1 MPKQLSLLSEIQED
15 HEEEEPSSPCH
26 FAGIRSFELAKDTP
40 AKWLPELSEEQLATW
55 RSDDPIPVRFERAL
69 RLLVN
74 ELKRQHKGGQ
84 TFSLENGRRIFLE
97 GIENPYRFPW
107 KEDEHLFE
115 GASVEIIIDGRKEAA
130 KLVSIK
136 SADLILATDADFG
149 FEIRACELRIDNT
162 AFIVALADRMKTL
175 AAVQGFGLE
184 DSSSVGLENKKHSK
198 SGPLS
203 GNRKSVSRDA
213 NDQTQRR
220 RDAGPF
226 NSVLAEGVL
235 SNSGPDGGD
244 PVELEDDW
252 LIGLNKAQCMA
263 VKGALSSSISYIW
276 GPPGTGKTRTLS
288 VVLKALLHS
297 EKRTLI
303 CSNTNQAVD
312 QVLAKLCETLSAS
325 KNGMPSGI
333 EALEFGR
340 IVRVGPRDPN
350 GPLAKWDELISIESI
365 ARRKTK
371 NLHDKIADL
380 EKKVFRIER
389 DVLTDR
395 KTIQLYRNFE
405 KTCAMEADEKRKWE
419 IANATQK
426 YLGDAQPL
434 LPDALIAATQAR
446 EAAEALTQGLDLE
459 AAQRTLD
466 LQEGELA
473 DVRSAIG
480 ELRLEIEKTQR
491 KILAEAK
498 IIGVT
503 ATKLFL
509 SPQAFESFTAVIID
523 EASMLML
530 PALYNAAGFATERVI
545 VSGDFRQLSPI
556 VPTNQRVIR
565 DELGRDIFSLAGIER
580 DFDSKFPVLKNTVML
595 DEQYRMVEPICRLIS
610 DPIYGG
616 RLRSSPK
623 SDAVTELLS
632 APLNDALTIVDTSS
646 LGPVAGKNARSS
658 WINLMS
664 GLVVRDLCKF
674 INSQNLGLEE
684 NAVGVI
690 VPYSGQ
696 RKLLEKMLTD
706 AGLRATVG
714 TVHRYQ
720 GAEKRIVIL
729 DLVDGFGRPGA
740 SPWYQADLPTEDGVK
755 LLNVA
760 ISRAQQHLIVVGDL
774 VWLDRK
780 LPASSMLRHW
790 LYQMQ
795 TGGNVVPA
803 DKFFS
808 VTTIARDLDRYGVT
822 LPESDLAST
831 GIFDE
836 REFLQAIR
844 KDISAAREG
853 IAIWSAFVTL
863 QGVTRLADLLRARIH
878 DGVKVRCVV
887 RPPEQNG
894 SMGDSAWREG
904 VRALEAIG
912 AVVDIKGQMHEKVIL
927 IDKEIVWHGSLNL
940 LSHAGQTR
948 EIMLRIE
955 GSGTALEV
963 ASFLSA
969 FPKSNSDRKFDSIFE
984 QENPLCPA
992 CGGRTRLLVEK
1003 QSGSRFWKC
1012 SPCGWTLDPK
1022 TGRAKINKKGPKN
1035 QIPIDWNAPAGP
1047 KP

>member
-1 MPKQLSLLSEIQED
+1 
-15 HEEEEPSSPCH
+15 
-26 FAGIRSFELAKDTP
+26 
-40 AKWLPELSEEQLATW
+40 
-55 RSDDPIPVRFERAL
+55 
-69 RLLVN
+69 
-74 ELKRQHKGGQ
+74 
-84 TFSLENGRRIFLE
+84 
-97 GIENPYRFPW
+97 
-107 KEDEHLFE
+107 
-115 GASVEIIIDGRKEAA
+115 
-130 KLVSIK
+130 
-136 SADLILATDADFG
+136 
-149 FEIRACELRIDNT
+149 
-162 AFIVALADRMKTL
+162 
-175 AAVQGFGLE
+175 
-184 DSSSVGLENKKHSK
+184 
-198 SGPLS
+198 
-203 GNRKSVSRDA
+203 
-213 NDQTQRR
+213 
-220 RDAGPF
+220 
-226 NSVLAEGVL
+226 
-235 SNSGPDGGD
+235 
-244 PVELEDDW
+244 
-252 LIGLNKAQCMA
+252 MA
-263 VKGALSSSISYIW
+263 
-276 GPPGTGKTRTLS
+276 
-288 VVLKALLHS
+288 
-297 EKRTLI
+297 
-303 CSNTNQAVD
+303 
-312 QVLAKLCETLSAS
+312 
-325 KNGMPSGI
+325 
-333 EALEFGR
+333 
-340 IVRVGPRDPN
+340 
-350 GPLAKWDELISIESI
+350 
-365 ARRKTK
+365 
-371 NLHDKIADL
+371 
-380 EKKVFRIER
+380 
-389 DVLTDR
+389 
-395 KTIQLYRNFE
+395 
-405 KTCAMEADEKRKWE
+405 
-419 IANATQK
+419 
-426 YLGDAQPL
+426 
-434 LPDALIAATQAR
+434 
-446 EAAEALTQGLDLE
+446 
-459 AAQRTLD
+459 
-466 LQEGELA
+466 
-473 DVRSAIG
+473 
-480 ELRLEIEKTQR
+480 
-491 KILAEAK
+491 
-498 IIGVT
+498 
-503 ATKLFL
+503 
-509 SPQAFESFTAVIID
+509 
-523 EASMLML
+523 
-530 PALYNAAGFATERVI
+530 
-545 VSGDFRQLSPI
+545 
-556 VPTNQRVIR
+556 
-565 DELGRDIFSLAGIER
+565 
-580 DFDSKFPVLKNTVML
+580 
-595 DEQYRMVEPICRLIS
+595 EPICRLIS

-623 SDAVTELLS
+623 SGAVPELLS

-646 LGPVAGKNARSS
+646 LGPVAGKNARGS

-674 INSQNLGLEE
+674 INSQNLGLEDS
-684 NAVGVI
+684 AVGVI

-720 GAEKRIVIL
+720 GDEKRIVIL

-774 VWLDRK
+774 AWLDRK
-780 LPASSMLRHW
+780 LPASSILRHW

-853 IAIWSAFVTL
+853 IAIWSAFVTP

-969 FPKSNSDRKFDSIFE
+969 LPKSNSDRKFESIFE

-1012 SPCGWTLDPK
+1012 SPCGWTLDPR
-1022 TGRAKINKKGPKN
+1022 TGRENFKKGPKN
-1035 QIPIDWNAPAGP
+1035 QIVFDWNAPAAS